1 MNEVLQCLDSIETE
15 NQSLKNVVIKNEEQ
29 KSCKICMDD
38 EICMAF
44 FPCGHLVT
52 CENCSRSLKICPI
65 CRKTIKGTLKTY
77 MS

>member
-1 MNEVLQCLDSIETE
+1 MPKTE
-15 NQSLKNVVIKNEEQ
+15 NESSRNEEQ

-38 EICMAF
+38 VVCMAF
-44 FPCGHLVT
+44 LPCGHLVT

-65 CRKTIKGTLKTY
+65 CQKTIKGTLKTY

>member
-1 MNEVLQCLDSIETE
+1 MPKTE
-15 NQSLKNVVIKNEEQ
+15 NESSRNEEQ

-38 EICMAF
+38 VVCMAF
-44 FPCGHLVT
+44 LPCGHLVT
-52 CENCSRSLKICPI
+52 CENCSRSLKSCPI